1 MKIKTNIA
9 LFCLA
14 AISAAVLPA
23 HAEVKSAESTDLNAK
38 MYSVSEVKLSNHPA
52 IEEGVAASTIRMTA
66 GRPYVRLTRDLWM
79 YTQFRPNSDLARSDR
94 CDLLLIAF
102 EDNRVSEI
110 YFANDAARDIV
121 RDRIKAGERAN
132 EVVLAAVGTKPSM
145 EVASNQ

>member
-1 MKIKTNIA
+1 MPRCIA
-9 LFCLA
+9 
-14 AISAAVLPA
+14 
-23 HAEVKSAESTDLNAK
+23 
-38 MYSVSEVKLSNHPA
+38 YRSELSNHPA